1 MDLFEKQAQLTQLFQ
16 TSPVDVAYA
25 SGSASA
31 RKLAGSFNDLDV
43 GLLLLD
49 KIKTTEYF
57 DYQVY
62 FVSELSKA
70 LETSDLDVVI
80 LNNASLLQRA
90 QVINT
95 WSLLFQRDQRRR
107 VQFAA
112 RTTMEYLEFKKYD
125 ELQSKALAERVRGE
139 RFAVDEEYVRTRLVR
154 LREYLG
160 LLHNLKGVD
169 RVKFKGDPKL
179 YGLAQWYLQQAVELT
194 FGTGAYLIAALAL
207 PQPEAYHDILDAS
220 PRTASSTGSWRIV
233 WSTSPTFATCSR
245 TTGSRRTSMRC
256 TGICRRGST
265 ISPPSPIRSTSPWR
279 SRSHSVTPMASGT
292 TTAQPKFRL
301 PSEAGL
307 TDREAE
313 QGARA
318 PRSRA
323 ERG

>member
-25 SGSASA
+25 SGTASA

-160 LLHNLKGVD
+160 LLQDLKGVD

-207 PQPEAYHDILDAS
+207 PQPEAYHDILDAI
-220 PRTASSTGSWRIV
+220 A
-233 WSTSPTFATCSR
+233 AH
-245 TTGSRRTSMRC
+245 
-256 TGICRRGST
+256 GIIDRQL
-265 ISPPSPIRSTSPWR
+265 
-279 SRSHSVTPMASGT
+279 AY
-292 TTAQPKFRL
+292 RL
-301 PSEAGL
+301 EHLANL
-307 TDREAE
+307 RNLLAYDREQTAIDE
-313 QGARA
+313 VYGHMQTRLDDLAAFADQIDVFLGDGTV
-318 PRSRA
+318 S
-323 ERG
+323 